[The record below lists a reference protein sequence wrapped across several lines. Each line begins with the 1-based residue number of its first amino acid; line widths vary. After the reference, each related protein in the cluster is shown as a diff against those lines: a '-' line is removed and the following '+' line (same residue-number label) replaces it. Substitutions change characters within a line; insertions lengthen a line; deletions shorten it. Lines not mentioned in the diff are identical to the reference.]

1 MYVMTITRETNQE
14 EGEDNAAD
22 EEPFAH
28 VKWDGNAS
36 LEVGTVVED
45 LVGPRLCSQH
55 GHCGEYIGYVDQET
69 LEDEDVEPEISAIGV
84 KRRCASGQ
92 FGRLPDSPALDCR
105 RAIALYIERDSLH
118 AHSKTLV
125 LELAD
130 VDEVELRD
138 IG

>member
-1 MYVMTITRETNQE
+1 MYVMIITRETNQE
-14 EGEDNAAD
+14 EGENNAAD

-45 LVGPRLCSQH
+45 LVGPGLCSQH
-55 GHCGEYIGYVDQET
+55 GDCGEYIGYVDQET

-84 KRRCASGQ
+84 KRRCASGDV
-92 FGRLPDSPALDCR
+92 GRLPDSPALDCR
-105 RAIALYIERDSLH
+105 PAIAQYTERDSLH

-125 LELAD
+125 LELTD
-130 VDEVELRD
+130 VDKVEL
-138 IG
+138 